1 MFCQPG
7 TGPQALGRVG
17 PGDFWKFVLIHYMC
31 LLQYQLLLTL
41 LSSPLAT
48 LRAPA
53 VLQNVTATAV
63 KGVVAML
70 QDYIQ
75 LSEGKNAH
83 GHTHTDS
90 MLTSIL
96 LSSDKGIINIVGRT
110 VDKNTLTHVQ
120 IGAISQTYSHAH
132 ENTYSNC
139 LYMCVCVCLF
149 CLC

>member
-1 MFCQPG
+1 M
-7 TGPQALGRVG
+7 
-17 PGDFWKFVLIHYMC
+17 
-31 LLQYQLLLTL
+31 
-41 LSSPLAT
+41 
-48 LRAPA
+48 
-53 VLQNVTATAV
+53 TATAV
-63 KGVVAML
+63 KGVVAIL

-96 LSSDKGIINIVGRT
+96 LSSDKGIINIVGYT

-132 ENTYSNC
+132 KNTYSNC
-139 LYMCVCVCLF
+139 LYMCVCASSVCVSGSPLDLSF
-149 CLC
+149 SAQRPMHVGSKHIGIMVDEVKGQGQEHTTVCIVHEHLCVLED